1 MIPMKSFIKPKKI
14 VFYSNDYNGIDLNY
28 KSNLIKKCK
37 NYNFQPIIILT
48 NIISSKQISGKKIEE
63 NYKDFAEIFFL
74 SDFTNNILLKFF
86 YKILDY
92 KNNFFLKKVVRK
104 LIFVIKYFL
113 SSNIQKNI
121 DKIIKNNL
129 VAAILASNNRNI
141 FIDKIESDFYYDS
154 KSSSIPFIGT
164 PIIGWPL
171 FFQKEMFNFDY
182 YLASTITEKNQL
194 MSFNVRPI
202 YVGCISFDICKNNK
216 MNIKRN
222 SIYFSMINYKNL
234 FYKGFKI
241 NSHIENLINFF
252 LKKNFIVYFKNHP
265 LNEYDISKFNDKKN
279 FINYD
284 KNLNNLDFKPDYMI
298 SILSSSLLESVSRN
312 IKSIMYFPDELIES
326 SKLNNYK
333 FNDMYINYKNNS
345 SVILRYCKLAKDV
358 NDLDKILLFDDKVFD
373 ILYENFKKDFKGQ
386 GSTNRFFKIINY
398 LK

>member
-1 MIPMKSFIKPKKI
+1 MRSFIKQKKI
-14 VFYSNDYNGIDLNY
+14 VFYSNDYNGIDLNF

-37 NYNFQPIIILT
+37 SYNFQPIIILT

-63 NYKDFAEIFFL
+63 NYKDFAKIFFL
-74 SDFTNNILLKFF
+74 SNFTNNILLKFF

-92 KNNFFLKKVVRK
+92 KNNFFLKKVIRK
-104 LIFVIKYFL
+104 LIVVTKYFL
-113 SSNIQKNI
+113 SSNIKKNI

-164 PIIGWPL
+164 PIIGWPF

-182 YLASTITEKNQL
+182 YLASTIKEKNQL

-234 FYKGFKI
+234 FYKSFKI
-241 NSHIENLINFF
+241 NSHIENLVNYF

-265 LNEYDISKFNDKKN
+265 LNEYDISKFNDEKN

-298 SILSSSLLESVSRN
+298 SILSASLLESVSRN

-326 SKLNNYK
+326 SKKNNYK

-386 GSTNRFFKIINY
+386 RSTNRFFKIINY
-398 LK
+398 VK